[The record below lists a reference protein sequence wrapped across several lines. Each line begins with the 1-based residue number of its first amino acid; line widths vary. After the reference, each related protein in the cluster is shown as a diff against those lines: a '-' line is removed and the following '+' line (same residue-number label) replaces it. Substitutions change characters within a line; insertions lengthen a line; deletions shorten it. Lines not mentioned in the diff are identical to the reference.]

1 MFHQR
6 SIRAMDFSPDGN
18 LLMSV
23 GGDDHHTIGKI
34 YLCLSSLF
42 VVCCC

>member
-23 GGDDHHTIGKI
+23 GGDDHHTIGTI
-34 YLCLSSLF
+34 YFFLF
-42 VVCCC
+42 FFCW